1 MDDEMSRRE
10 RYSSEWRALRF
21 ILSKEI
27 KLWKRYPS
35 RILFM
40 LLMPF
45 LSILSL
51 YFQGMG
57 LLGDTTS
64 AAFEDFAG
72 TQDYLVFIILGS
84 ALFIFV
90 STVILGIGNSIR
102 REQMMGTL
110 ESIWVAPISKLTVF
124 MGIALFDGLF
134 STYVAFMQL
143 FLSSILLPVNLLV
156 PRALVAL
163 LLTFLLMFALY
174 GMGFIFTGL
183 VLIYKEIEDFT
194 NLITST
200 IRMITPVS
208 YPLSVLPAPVA
219 FLALFIPLTYA
230 LEGVRGYMGVGAYHP
245 LHYYVAILIACDIL
259 FVGIGS
265 RLFYYADGRA
275 RRRGDIGTH

>member
-1 MDDEMSRRE
+1 MYDDIGSWERTVRE
-10 RYSSEWRALRF
+10 VHAIKYIF
-21 ILSKEI
+21 HKEL

-57 LLGDTTS
+57 LVGSTTS
-64 AAFEDFAG
+64 SAFADVAG
-72 TQDYLVFIILGS
+72 TTEYLVFIILGS

-90 STVILGIGNSIR
+90 STAIWGIGNSIR

-110 ESIWVAPISKLTVF
+110 ESLWVAPASKMTIF
-124 MGIALFDGLF
+124 MGIAIFDGLF
-134 STYVAFMQL
+134 SAYVAFMQL
-143 FLSSILLPVNLLV
+143 LLSSLLLPVNLLV
-156 PRALVAL
+156 PQALVAVL
-163 LLTFLLMFALY
+163 ITFLLMFALY
-174 GMGFIFTGL
+174 GMGFMFTGL

-194 NLITST
+194 NLITQT
-200 IRMITPVS
+200 IRMMTPVS

-230 LEGVRGYMGVGAYHP
+230 LEAIRGYMGVGATHS
-245 LHYYVAILIACDIL
+245 LGYYVLVLLAFDVAFIAT
-259 FVGIGS
+259 GG
-265 RLFYYADGRA
+265 RLFHYADTRA
-275 RRRGDIGTH
+275 RRRGEIATH

>member
-1 MDDEMSRRE
+1 MDDLISRRE
-10 RYSSEWRALRF
+10 RFFREWHSLRF
-21 ILSKEI
+21 ILSKEV

-64 AAFEDFAG
+64 AAFEEFAG

-90 STVILGIGNSIR
+90 STAIWGIGNSIR

-110 ESIWVAPISKLTVF
+110 ESIWVAPASKLTIF

-143 FLSSILLPVNLLV
+143 LLSSLILPVNLLV
-156 PRALVAL
+156 PRAIVAL

-208 YPLSVLPAPVA
+208 YPLSVLPGPVA

-230 LEGVRGYMGVGAYHP
+230 LEGIRGYMGIGTYHP
-245 LHYYVAILIACDIL
+245 LEYYVAILLICDFI
-259 FVGIGS
+259 FIVVGS
-265 RLFYYADGRA
+265 RLFFYADARA